1 MFALIRCQDD
11 SQAIIIE
18 FTTGQNK
25 TYFSTERDS
34 LLASLMDGSRAS
46 GNCSVHVQ
54 SKRTPVGKRW
64 GPLDCPVD
72 EKVESLFLKFIHQP
86 PPTWTFNELMIRF
99 NANVEYSGLL
109 HSVTQ
114 NVSFYL

>member
-1 MFALIRCQDD
+1 
-11 SQAIIIE
+11 
-18 FTTGQNK
+18 
-25 TYFSTERDS
+25 
-34 LLASLMDGSRAS
+34 MDGSRAS

-114 NVSFYL
+114 TVSYILFLISMLCRLYILACILRKMLVLI